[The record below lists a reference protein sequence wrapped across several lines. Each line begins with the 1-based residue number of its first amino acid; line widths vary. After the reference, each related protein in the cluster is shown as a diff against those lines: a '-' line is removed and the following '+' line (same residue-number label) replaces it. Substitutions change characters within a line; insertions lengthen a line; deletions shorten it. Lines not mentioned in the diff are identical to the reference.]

1 MDNRFITSRLLGTLL
16 FCCSGQAMAFDKEA
30 AEKILSPGATT
41 VEADSVNQKERDF
54 IESSKR
60 EIQKQN
66 KRKDVKVIL
75 PDECS
80 LISYTSDGVSSRYKC
95 GDFEILTIITFPP
108 ENLSTE
114 QIVKQLSEV
123 QGCEAMPK
131 NSLGL
136 SVGCDTDDGKYI
148 SYFIDLP
155 TRLKENLIT
164 SADYNDP
171 NKIESISN
179 VSHSIYFY
187 MRRIA
192 KDEEQIKYLTD
203 ILNKAA
209 RITIK
214 KQEQQPVTENEN
226 TTKKPAGNSQK

>member
-1 MDNRFITSRLLGTLL
+1 MDNRFITSMLLGTLL
-16 FCCSGQAMAFDKEA
+16 FCCSGQVMAFDKEA
-30 AEKILSPGATT
+30 AEKILNPETAT
-41 VEADSVNQKERDF
+41 VEADPVNQKEKNF
-54 IESSKR
+54 LESSKR
-60 EIQKQN
+60 EIQQDN
-66 KRKDVKVIL
+66 ERKNVKVVL

-95 GDFEILTIITFPP
+95 SDYEILTIITLPP

-123 QGCEAMPK
+123 KGCETMPE
-131 NSLGL
+131 NTLGL

-155 TRLKENLIT
+155 TKLRENLIT

-171 NKIESISN
+171 RKIESISN

-192 KDEEQIKYLTD
+192 KDEEQIRYLTD
-203 ILNKAA
+203 LLNRAT
-209 RITIK
+209 RLTVT
-214 KQEQQPVTENEN
+214 KQEQKSVTENDN
-226 TTKKPAGNSQK
+226 AAKKSAGSKK

>member
-1 MDNRFITSRLLGTLL
+1 MDNRFITSMLLGTLL
-16 FCCSGQAMAFDKEA
+16 FCCHGQAEAFDKEA
-30 AEKILSPGATT
+30 AEKLLNSGSAAVGT
-41 VEADSVNQKERDF
+41 DSVNQEERNF

-60 EIQKQN
+60 EIRQQN
-66 KRKDVKVIL
+66 EKKDVKVIL

-95 GDFEILTIITFPP
+95 GGYEILTIITFPP

-123 QGCEAMPK
+123 KGCEAMPQ
-131 NSLGL
+131 NTLGL

-155 TRLKENLIT
+155 TKLRENLIT

-171 NKIESISN
+171 SKIESISN

-203 ILNKAA
+203 ILNMAA
-209 RITIK
+209 RITVTK
-214 KQEQQPVTENEN
+214 KEQQPVTGNNN
-226 TTKKPAGNSQK
+226 TAVKSAGN